1 MALLDLQGLDAA
13 LRDGGDDGDRSE
25 IGGGGSEISLLLC
38 LSALAP
44 ASAPRRTGRTS
55 RPGRTPRPARDGPF
69 ACRTGRPL
77 RASLTGIGG
86 NLRHS
91 DASGAVRC
99 GWPAVALSSPST

>member
-44 ASAPRRTGRTS
+44 VSAPRRTGRTS
-55 RPGRTPRPARDGPF
+55 GRGVPLAGRTSRPGCTSRRDVPLARAGTALRVPDGTAIPRLAHGHR
-69 ACRTGRPL
+69 
-77 RASLTGIGG
+77 
-86 NLRHS
+86 
-91 DASGAVRC
+91 
-99 GWPAVALSSPST
+99 W